1 MIELKKEIEDL
12 RAAAGGAVG
21 RGATFYFTLDG
32 KESA

>member
-21 RGATFYFTLDG
+21 RGATFYFTLNA
-32 KESA
+32 KKTS